1 MANFDIGALQSNG
14 HLDIAPLQ
22 GVSSTPLTPVTLSDT
37 FVGLWT
43 DDLQVVLNDAAT
55 LTENLF
61 DQFSFS
67 DDLQLNLAVTNIALS
82 DSFAFSDQ
90 LTLVVLDNA
99 IHLNLNDTF
108 SFSDSL
114 LFSAAIDSDNL
125 TIADTLILS
134 DQLAIRADLFFV
146 ISDTIPFAD
155 SMQLDFNVAGENL
168 SDTLVLSDHLTL
180 QLNSNINIVL
190 ADAFS
195 FSDSISSFES
205 TSFISYMRQYLNDVI
220 N

>member
-22 GVSSTPLTPVTLSDT
+22 GISSTPLTPVALSDT

-90 LTLVVLDNA
+90 LTLVILDNA
-99 IHLNLNDTF
+99 IHLDLNDTF

-125 TIADTLILS
+125 VLGDALVLNDQITLQGNFFIVIADS
-134 DQLAIRADLFFV
+134 
-146 ISDTIPFAD
+146 IPFAD

-190 ADAFS
+190 ADTFS
-195 FSDSISSFES
+195 FSDSILSFES